1 MEKTTSIRLPQD
13 LLNQADRVAAQLSKT
28 NLPDFGGQVTRSG
41 AINVTM
47 GGDVG
52 ALFAALAKAQGQMGA
67 AKKGAANP
75 HFKSKFADLA
85 SVLEAIL
92 PPLNA
97 NGLALV
103 QMPGHSEDKVTQTT
117 MITHSSGGWMCSKAA
132 TALGRKND
140 AQAVGSAITYLRRY
154 CAQAAL
160 ALPAVDDD
168 GEAAM
173 GRGNS
178 RPAPAKPKPAPPAV
192 QRSQYSG
199 HIACN
204 NHCAGQQDADIRH
217 LGVIR
222 HFLHIHL
229 HQLLIDLIQPRR
241 NIRHLDLFIAGRG
254 PFAAHR
260 QRNIISGVIT
270 RIISS

>member
-1 MEKTTSIRLPQD
+1 METLKQY
-13 LLNQADRVAAQLSKT
+13 
-28 NLPDFGGQVTRSG
+28 
-41 AINVTM
+41 NVTM

-103 QMPGHSEDKVTQTT
+103 QMPGHSEDKVTLTT

-178 RPAPAKPKPAPPAV
+178 RPAPAKPKPAPAPQQRGGGFQKVKATPVHPSWANDWKPFMAEAMKYVEAKPGQSEIDAV
-192 QRSQYSG
+192 TEEAKKLGFVKRPSEMTSNERDSLLVELSG
-199 HIACN
+199 E
-204 NHCAGQQDADIRH
+204 
-217 LGVIR
+217 V
-222 HFLHIHL
+222 F
-229 HQLLIDLIQPRR
+229 
-241 NIRHLDLFIAGRG
+241 
-254 PFAAHR
+254 
-260 QRNIISGVIT
+260 
-270 RIISS
+270 